1 MVGAPGET
9 RIAPHQ
15 VASHQ
20 FSVGVRGYRTD
31 EVRTYLG
38 RLAKEISRRDHLI
51 LELRRELRKEAPRG
65 QLVDQLGSEVSAV
78 LRWADELRA
87 TAERDAEQIRVEAR
101 EEAALLRRQAHGE
114 VERLRDDVS
123 HLVDCFVELREA
135 LGQIVV
141 GIEKQLE
148 LIGEPR

>member
-1 MVGAPGET
+1 MVGLSEET

-15 VASHQ
+15 VASHE

-38 RLAKEISRRDHLI
+38 RLAKEISRRDQEI
-51 LELRRELRKEAPRG
+51 VELRQELRKETPRG
-65 QLVDQLGSEVSAV
+65 QLVEQLGKEVSAA
-78 LRWADELRA
+78 LNWADELRA
-87 TAERDAEQIRVEAR
+87 AAEEDADRLRADARREADR
-101 EEAALLRRQAHGE
+101 LRSEAHRE
-114 VERLRDDVS
+114 VERLRADVN

-135 LGQIVV
+135 LGQIVI
-141 GIEKQLE
+141 GIEQQLE